1 MFFRYANYTTCIRS
15 DNFDAIEQEVTH
27 LLEQEPD
34 CLRIPQPPE
43 LVCNL
48 DEYLWEVIVRQL
60 GIVCFFNGTGGW
72 IVGLFPGKGGWTI
85 VKTWPVDL
93 LCARAEGASRPRLST
108 LAMELGCDTF
118 HFWVTRDINCV
129 LLEADATGRIFISG
143 SADDE
148 EGKSYKF
155 YDEQIDAPDIIPQF
169 SLLEVSQSM
178 QAAMRVYED
187 PEIARIEVEYER
199 LLLEAPDSELLFNLE
214 DEVFKGYAE
223 RIDNALAE
231 VIDKSKSWYVD
242 LAYDVYTKPQSL
254 EAKGVLLLYFQPPT
268 TYNPHPFIVLPP
280 EPLSEDDEDESF

>member
-15 DNFDAIEQEVTH
+15 DNFDAIEQEVTR

-34 CLRIPQPPE
+34 CLRIPQPPQ

-48 DEYLWEVIVRQL
+48 DEYLWEVIVRKL

-72 IVGLFPGKGGWTI
+72 IVGFFAGEGGWTI

-93 LCARAEGASRPRLST
+93 LCVRAEGASRPRLSA
-108 LAMELGCDTF
+108 LAMELGCDAF
-118 HFWVTRDINCV
+118 HFRVTRDDNGI
-129 LLEADATGRIFISG
+129 LLETDATGHIFISG
-143 SADDE
+143 CVNAE
-148 EGKSYKF
+148 ESESDQF
-155 YDEQIDAPDIIPQF
+155 YDEQVDAPGLPPQF
-169 SLLEVSQSM
+169 SLLHVPQLMEW
-178 QAAMRVYED
+178 AMRVNVD
-187 PEIARIEVEYER
+187 PEIARIEAEYER
-199 LLLEAPDSELLFNLE
+199 LLVEAPDSELLFNLE

-254 EAKGVLLLYFQPPT
+254 EAKGVRLLYFQPPT
-268 TYNPHPFIVLPP
+268 TYNPHPVIVLPP

>member
-1 MFFRYANYTTCIRS
+1 VSFKYANYTTCIRS
-15 DNFDAIEQEVTH
+15 DNFDAIEQEVKR

-34 CLRIPQPPE
+34 CLRIPQPPH
-43 LVCNL
+43 LVCDL
-48 DEYLWEVIVRQL
+48 DEYLREVIVREL

-72 IVGLFPGKGGWTI
+72 IVGLFAGKGGWTI

-93 LCARAEGASRPRLST
+93 LCMRAEGSSRPRLSA
-108 LAMELGCDTF
+108 LVMELGCDAF
-118 HFWVTRDINCV
+118 HFWVTLDINCV

-148 EGKSYKF
+148 EGESYKF

-199 LLLEAPDSELLFNLE
+199 LLVEAPDSELLFNLE

-231 VIDKSKSWYVD
+231 VIDKSKSWYVS

-254 EAKGVLLLYFQPPT
+254 EAKGVRLLYFQPPT
-268 TYNPHPFIVLPP
+268 TYNPHHVILLPP
-280 EPLSEDDEDESF
+280 EPLSEDDEDEFF